1 MTAGCITFEVLEA
14 RAETSVGLAIFAK
27 RMRDGLRSVIS
38 GAILLP
44 LLAHKMDELACI
56 LKSGILERL
65 SDQQLQELADL
76 LKQLNALT
84 KQVQPPVG
92 APRLIGRYFQRI
104 QDRSE
109 DFESV
114 IENIY
119 LALDPN
125 FHKAV
130 SSAIDKLHVG
140 VEESATLQ
148 H

>member
-1 MTAGCITFEVLEA
+1 MSAAAITFEVLEA

-27 RMRDGLRSVIS
+27 RMRDGLNSVIS
-38 GAILLP
+38 GAVLLP
-44 LLAHKMDELACI
+44 LLARKMDELACI

-65 SDQQLQELADL
+65 SDQQLRELADL

-84 KQVQPPVG
+84 RHVPRPVST
-92 APRLIGRYFQRI
+92 PRFIERYFQRI

-130 SSAIDKLHVG
+130 SSAVDKLHLG

-148 H
+148 R